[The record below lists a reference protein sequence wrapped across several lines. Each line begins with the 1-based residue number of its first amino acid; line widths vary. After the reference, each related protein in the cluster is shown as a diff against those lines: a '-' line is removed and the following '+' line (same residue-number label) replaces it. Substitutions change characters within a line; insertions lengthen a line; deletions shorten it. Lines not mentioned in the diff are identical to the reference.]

1 METYLHQAR
10 MHRPLFAVVCCIRST
25 PSQLA
30 LPSTS
35 LFRTLLPSMDRSI
48 TQLERRQ
55 WTVRLYLCADDDDEL
70 FKSHE
75 AAIVAAAPTGIDVRL
90 VVVPKTSNRVPSRE
104 AAERARLD
112 GAEYFHRTNDDI
124 SYLSTGWLT
133 SSVRALR
140 GLDPPNIGIAGP
152 KVYGDGAT
160 NKMHGGMTI
169 DVVHRTHL
177 RIFREY
183 YPPQLDN
190 WYTDSWIVYVYVK
203 TADARKRVVK
213 LQRADNFSVM
223 HAFERRR

>member
-75 AAIVAAAPTGIDVRL
+75 AAIVAAAPM
-90 VVVPKTSNRVPSRE
+90 
-104 AAERARLD
+104 ERITPRSA
-112 GAEYFHRTNDDI
+112 
-124 SYLSTGWLT
+124 
-133 SSVRALR
+133 
-140 GLDPPNIGIAGP
+140 
-152 KVYGDGAT
+152 
-160 NKMHGGMTI
+160 
-169 DVVHRTHL
+169 
-177 RIFREY
+177 
-183 YPPQLDN
+183 
-190 WYTDSWIVYVYVK
+190 
-203 TADARKRVVK
+203 
-213 LQRADNFSVM
+213 
-223 HAFERRR
+223 RRRSISGWSNSLWDEPDRSAAAFASW